1 MTVHKKRNLTDIAL
15 SFRGDLI
22 STREAV
28 GEFLQ
33 HLEIKN
39 KLSVEDK
46 QAIGSFFESVSIYAL
61 DLNVLGDTEKMTEL
75 GIILRT
81 ECEKAKRSDSPIAAD
96 LIGRLSVLAEI
107 VGISV
112 RYNMKCGKQK

>member
-1 MTVHKKRNLTDIAL
+1 MTTVKAKRNLTDIAL

-22 STREAV
+22 STREAI

-33 HLEIKN
+33 HLGIKK
-39 KLSVEDK
+39 KLSIEDK
-46 QAIGSFFESVSIYAL
+46 QAIGSFFESVSIYML
-61 DLNVLGDTEKMTEL
+61 DLNVVGDTKEMTEL

-81 ECEKAKRSDSPIAAD
+81 ECEKAKQLGSPLAAN
-96 LIGRLSVLAEI
+96 LIGRLIVLAEI

-112 RYNMKCGKQK
+112 RYMK